1 MKRLF
6 PYILILFFLFTA
18 CNSGSRNDQADDA
31 TVIPLNLS
39 SPEKELAL
47 SEFVDSVSTIRLTLP
62 ESLFFGQVST
72 VLFDKESI
80 YIGDN
85 KQNIVFRFNR
95 QGKFLNTIGKKGGG
109 PGEYTQLG
117 RCFLGNDCI
126 YIDDLNIRKIFGYT
140 PEGNFIRDISFPF
153 SIVYNDI
160 LSLPN
165 GNFLCHELSCSKEN
179 PERGLW
185 IMNDK
190 GERIETILEKTEIYP
205 YIHSDFATLSQDSN
219 NVIYAYSPPS
229 GEFYRYDFHNKD
241 FRKTYQLQPDIK
253 MLSEIKGHSEDFKL
267 NTERT
272 DCTMAVETDNYL
284 FALWLIIADKPQA
297 KSVYTLYNKQTGDVK
312 CFSNLKIDLPNMISI
327 GTYVA
332 SNISNA
338 IVCYLPDEYTQE
350 KYPEEYKKLGMK
362 ENVLIV
368 KVMHLK

>member
-62 ESLFFGQVST
+62 DSLFFGQVST

-117 RCFLGNDCI
+117 RCFLGNDCL
-126 YIDDLNIRKIFGYT
+126 YIDDLAIRKIFSYT
-140 PEGNFIRDISFPF
+140 PEGKFIRTVSFPF
-153 SIVYNDI
+153 SMVYDAI
-160 LSLPN
+160 TSLPN
-165 GNFLCHELSCSKEN
+165 GDFLCYELFCSSGN

-185 IMNDK
+185 VMNAN
-190 GERIETILEKTEIYP
+190 GEKTETILLEKEIYP
-205 YIHSDFATLSQDSN
+205 YVGGALNQLSKDAQNIIHIYNSSTGKFYTYNPATK
-219 NVIYAYSPPS
+219 
-229 GEFYRYDFHNKD
+229 EFTK
-241 FRKTYQLQPDIK
+241 KYQIEPDIK
-253 MLSEIKGHSEDFKL
+253 LLSEFVGHRIDLKL
-267 NTERT
+267 KEKRT
-272 DCTMAVETDNYL
+272 RCSMAIESDEYL
-284 FALWLIIADKPQA
+284 FTIWSIFADTPQG
-297 KSVYTLYNKQTGDVK
+297 KLVYALYNKQTQEVK
-312 CFSNLKIDLPNMISI
+312 TFERPQKDFPGLFFLGLYMSSNVPGALV
-327 GTYVA
+327 G
-332 SNISNA
+332 
-338 IVCYLPDEYTQE
+338 YLPDEYTQE